1 VARRRRCGLA
11 IAARVW
17 TKFVRDRA
25 LFLGVLDPTRRGD
38 GVLRLLSSNRTQIR
52 LCLENIVKGAI
63 LGLVTIRE
71 RTPGRV
77 ELSLIRVGNRVTGRV
92 IAQVSRVMPGQGK
105 TLNLG

>member
-38 GVLRLLSSNRTQIR
+38 GVLRLLSSQIQ